1 MVNNAIVVLCSSL
14 AHCPDFRIRAW
25 LAIHGGSRAPGKLGW
40 VGQGFFFLFLSPLA
54 GDISVLDRARK
65 NKRETTTNTA
75 LEEKNI
81 EAAMGG
87 RRGEGS
93 LFIWPP
99 AAPKDDD
106 EHDFSHW

>member
-1 MVNNAIVVLCSSL
+1 M
-14 AHCPDFRIRAW
+14 
-25 LAIHGGSRAPGKLGW
+25 
-40 VGQGFFFLFLSPLA
+40 
-54 GDISVLDRARK
+54 LDRARK